1 MKNNDY
7 HNLLLKS
14 LPESYRVWFDAEKQ
28 YLEKHIKT
36 GSSVL
41 EIGSGD
47 GRSIYDLLPLTKN
60 ITAVD
65 HDKEAVIRAQQS
77 FADFSSI
84 KIIETD
90 AVNLPFNNESFD
102 YVICMGTFMNLGEKK
117 YHILNEMKRVLK
129 NDGKIIVSTFSDK
142 ALSERLNM
150 YKKVGAPIKE
160 IRGGTVIFNESLGSN
175 ISEQFSLHELT
186 DIFTQAGFVVQDVSE
201 VSIAYLCTLSKK

>member
-14 LPESYRVWFDAEKQ
+14 LPESYRVWFEAEKT
-28 YLEKHIKT
+28 YLKDHIKPD
-36 GSSVL
+36 SSVL

-65 HDKEAVIRAQQS
+65 HDADAVVRAQQL

-84 KIIETD
+84 KIIEAD
-90 AVNLPFNNESFD
+90 AVTLPFRDESFD
-102 YVICMGTFMNLGEKK
+102 YVICMGTFMNLADKK
-117 YHILNEMKRVLK
+117 FLILNETKRVLK
-129 NDGKIIVSTFSDK
+129 NDGKIIVTTFSEK
-142 ALSERLNM
+142 ALPERLIM

-160 IRGGTVIFNESLGSN
+160 IKGGTVVFDESLGSN
-175 ISEQFSLHELT
+175 ISEQSS
-186 DIFTQAGFVVQDVSE
+186 Q
-201 VSIAYLCTLSKK
+201 LS